1 MRHAVFLVPGFFGFE
16 RLGGV
21 RYFRH
26 VRQQLEAAFAM
37 AGHELEVFGVHTLP
51 TASIRRR
58 TRLLAA
64 AMLEAKVE
72 RFERVHV
79 IGHSTGGLDARLL
92 VTPGVALGRDVDRFE
107 ELVHSVVTISA
118 PHHGT
123 PIAAFFTQVAG
134 KHLLWALTLV
144 LIVSLSGVGGV
155 SLAWAGRLLGWLT
168 QLDDVFG
175 LDATVAD
182 YFTKKL
188 LADFTPARR
197 EEVRKFLG
205 EIEQDRGSL
214 LQLTP
219 EAMDIFNAAVVDHP
233 GVRYWSYLT
242 AAPRPGP
249 ATVWSHLARPSF
261 YVSYP
266 VFATMHALARGRS
279 ERYPFPELP
288 EALTPAAVRAFRGV
302 PDGRDNDGVVPVL
315 SQPWGE
321 VAGLVR
327 ADHLD
332 VCGHFAGTE
341 PGGRRHTDWLSSGA
355 DFDWD
360 DFVALYR
367 DVAGRLLGTPL
378 PAPPSTRVITTPWA
392 AT

>member
-1 MRHAVFLVPGFFGFE
+1 MRHAVFLVPGFFGFA
-16 RLGGV
+16 RLGGI

-26 VRQQLEAAFAM
+26 VRQQLEAAFALV
-37 AGHELEVFGVHTLP
+37 GHEVEVFAVHTLP

-58 TRLLAA
+58 ARLLVD
-64 AMLEAKVE
+64 AMVEAKVE

-92 VTPGVALGRDVDRFE
+92 VTPGVALGRDVDHFE
-107 ELVHSVVTISA
+107 DAVHSVVTISA

-144 LIVSLSGVGGV
+144 LIVSLGGVGGR

-168 QLDDVFG
+168 QLDDLLG
-175 LDATVAD
+175 LDDTVAD
-182 YFTKKL
+182 YFAEKL
-188 LADFTPARR
+188 LADFTPERR
-197 EEVRKFLG
+197 EEVRSFL
-205 EIEQDRGSL
+205 EEVERDRGSL

-219 EAMDIFNAAVVDHP
+219 EAMDIFNAAVADHP
-233 GVRYWSYLT
+233 RVRYWSYLT

-249 ATVWSHLARPSF
+249 RVVRAHLFRPKF
-261 YVSYP
+261 YASYP
-266 VFATMHALARGRS
+266 VFSAMHALARGGS
-279 ERYPFPELP
+279 ELYPLPELP
-288 EALTPAAVRAFRGV
+288 EALAPAAVRAFGGI

-332 VCGHFAGTE
+332 VCGHFAG
-341 PGGRRHTDWLSSGA
+341 GASGRKHTDWLSSGA
-355 DFDWD
+355 DFGWD

-378 PAPPSTRVITTPWA
+378 PAPPSSRVIALPWKTT
-392 AT
+392 